1 MFTDFFVTQLLSR
14 DDLRHSL
21 CWTQYWSRLL
31 QARRR
36 KTATTVLVPSTV
48 WVTDMHM
55 YAIWMK
61 KGFDK
66 SPSKHGTLDDLSQI
80 YAQQLSWNF
89 RCSNQLYENSTKL
102 KRCTQRFIQNLFSTI
117 HVKAHNHNS
126 ISCHAFNLIVLE
138 SYMISSYSP
147 LHYNQLFIQLN
158 NIYQDVNTKPNRILI
173 KTSFPSPR

>member
-14 DDLRHSL
+14 DDLQHSL
-21 CWTQYWSRLL
+21 CWTQCWSRLL

-55 YAIWMK
+55 NAIWMIK
-61 KGFDK
+61 VFDK

-80 YAQQLSWNF
+80 YAQQL
-89 RCSNQLYENSTKL
+89 LLENAMLNTNLKNPSKP
-102 KRCTQRFIQNLFSTI
+102 KRCTQWFIPNLFCTP
-117 HVKAHNHNS
+117 HVKTHHNS
-126 ISCHAFNLIVLE
+126 ISCHAFKLIVIE
-138 SYMISSYSP
+138 SYTVSSYSQ
-147 LHYNQLFIQLN
+147 LHSHQLFIQWN